1 MLCTY
6 RDISERKYQPNLTS
20 DKTFWMNSTLG
31 YVSWST
37 EEKNVAILL
46 DMPYTV
52 LIF

>member
-1 MLCTY
+1 
-6 RDISERKYQPNLTS
+6 
-20 DKTFWMNSTLG
+20 MNSTLG

-52 LIF
+52 LIFKNLLCWFPPTQKMYIQL